1 MGAAQGR
8 TPAGLDGLL
17 ARLDGVRQSG
27 PDRWIA
33 RCPAHDD
40 RDPSLSI
47 RDAGDKV
54 LVRCH
59 AGCSAESIV
68 GALGLTLAD
77 LFAEALPTGTRQ
89 ELARQH
95 SRKDLLAAI
104 RFELQVLLIS
114 LLDTEREPYAT
125 PGPEV
130 IERERLAAQRLVY
143 LLGLAYP
150 GRQAHV

>member
-40 RDPSLSI
+40 RDPSLSV
-47 RDAGDKV
+47 RDAGDRV
-54 LVRCH
+54 LIRCH
-59 AGCSAESIV
+59 AGCPAEAVVS
-68 GALGLTLAD
+68 ALGLELRD
-77 LFAEALPTGTRQ
+77 LFSEALPSGTRRKMAQ
-89 ELARQH
+89 RH
-95 SRKDLLAAI
+95 SRRDLLAAI
-104 RFELQVLLIS
+104 VHEMTVLMIS
-114 LLDTEREPYAT
+114 IRDSEREPYAT

-130 IERERLAAQRLVY
+130 IDRERLAAQRLVH

-150 GRQAHV
+150 GGQTHV

>member
-17 ARLDGVRQSG
+17 ARLSGVRQSG

-47 RDAGDKV
+47 RDAGDRV
-54 LVRCH
+54 LLKCH
-59 AGCSAESIV
+59 AGCPAEAVVS
-68 GALGLTLAD
+68 ALGLELRD

-89 ELARQH
+89 KLARQH
-95 SRKDLLAAI
+95 SRHDLLSAI
-104 RFELQVLLIS
+104 RFELEVLLIS
-114 LLDTEREPYAT
+114 VGDRLRDPGHPPPEP
-125 PGPEV
+125 
-130 IERERLAAQRLVY
+130 AAQRETLAVQRLVRM
-143 LLGLAYP
+143 LRDAY
-150 GRQAHV
+150 GAEVSHG